1 MLAAGRPVKPG
12 GWRLSPARTGNGL
25 HLADL
30 AAICAIVIGSQ
41 AAIATPPSQRL
52 DHVHGLRGIAA
63 LAVVFQHACQM
74 VREGGHTV
82 FDPLLDT
89 INLGRFGVV
98 LFFLIS
104 GLVIPFS
111 FKGARPLRNF
121 VVSRLFRLYP
131 AYWLS
136 IPVLSWVAA
145 VKGYPPGFATILGNL
160 TMMQGFWG
168 GWNIGPGYWTLNY
181 EMGFYVLCA
190 LLVALRLLGDPR
202 VIGALVLVA
211 LVLALLPFASGLGTI
226 REMPFFIGIF
236 LLGTL
241 LRAAF
246 ADGSIAARRWAL
258 LLVPLAMATGI
269 VLGGAFVPVPNN
281 ANVYFKPLAL
291 ASSMSLPIAVFV
303 AVLWLKPR
311 PGRVAMYLGTIS
323 YSLYLFQDIGL
334 HVLPHVLSPRDWP
347 MTYMAAVFALTLVV
361 AALVYR
367 FVEAPM
373 IAIGRRLAHPA
384 PAGPG
389 KAAAG

>member
-1 MLAAGRPVKPG
+1 M
-12 GWRLSPARTGNGL
+12 
-25 HLADL
+25 
-30 AAICAIVIGSQ
+30 
-41 AAIATPPSQRL
+41 
-52 DHVHGLRGIAA
+52 
-63 LAVVFQHACQM
+63 VFQHACQM
-74 VREGGHTV
+74 VREGGHAF

-111 FKGARPLRNF
+111 FRGARPLRNF
-121 VVSRLFRLYP
+121 AIGRLFRLYP

-145 VKGYPPGFATILGNL
+145 VKGYPPGLATIVSNL

-181 EMGFYVLCA
+181 EMGFYFLCA
-190 LLVALRLLGDPR
+190 LLFALRLLGDPR
-202 VIGALVLVA
+202 VIGALVLAGLGV
-211 LVLALLPFASGLGTI
+211 ALLPFVTGLGTI
-226 REMPFFIGIF
+226 SETPFFIGIF

-241 LRAAF
+241 LRSAF
-246 ADGSIAARRWAL
+246 AEGGAPARRWAFV
-258 LLVPLAMATGI
+258 LVPLAMATGV

-291 ASSMSLPIAVFV
+291 ASSMALPIAVFV

-311 PGRVAMYLGTIS
+311 TGRVAMYFGTIS

-334 HVLPHVLSPRDWP
+334 HVLPHLLSPREWP
-347 MTYMAAVFALTLVV
+347 LTYMAGVFALTIVV

-367 FVEAPM
+367 FVEVPM
-373 IAIGRRLAHPA
+373 IAIGRRLTHPE
-384 PAGPG
+384 PARPEATGPR
-389 KAAAG
+389 